1 MGAQGIRI
9 CHLGLS
15 PCMGSNIVDISKE
28 QREDIVLQSRFVNTP
43 RMNLLDHFAGQAMQ
57 ALIEL
62 NDGFPPNCADDAY
75 YIAQEMVV
83 ARAKIGLAA

>member
-1 MGAQGIRI
+1 
-9 CHLGLS
+9 
-15 PCMGSNIVDISKE
+15 MGSNTVDISKE

-57 ALIEL
+57 ALITL
-62 NDGFPPNCADDAY
+62 NDGFSPSCADDAY

-83 ARAKIGLAA
+83 ARAKIGLAE

>member
-1 MGAQGIRI
+1 M
-9 CHLGLS
+9 
-15 PCMGSNIVDISKE
+15 DISKE
-28 QREDIVLQSRFVNTP
+28 QRESIVLQSRFVNTP

-83 ARAKIGLAA
+83 ARAKIGLAE

>member
-1 MGAQGIRI
+1 MLLLLCFYR
-9 CHLGLS
+9 LGFFAL
-15 PCMGSNIVDISKE
+15 V
-28 QREDIVLQSRFVNTP
+28 
-43 RMNLLDHFAGQAMQ
+43 HFAGQAMQ

-83 ARAKIGLAA
+83 ARAKIGLTA